1 MSKTKRLT
9 TKILLTDLKF
19 PEGPRWHDGKL
30 WFSDMEDC
38 KVIIVDMK
46 GNKQIAFDVPNKPSG
61 LGWLPDGRLL
71 VASMKDRKLFRQNL
85 KGLEEVADLSKLAT
99 FDLNDMVVDKQG
111 RAYIGNFGF
120 DYLNHQPYVPAN
132 IVMVSPD
139 ETVKVVAE
147 DMAFPNG
154 MIITPDDK
162 TLIVAETFS
171 ARLTAFNIRNDGTL
185 KNRQIWANLKSIPP
199 DGICLDEE
207 GGIWVAAPGRHRT
220 VRVLEGGE
228 ITHVVKVQND
238 AYACM
243 LGGPDLT
250 TLFIATAAYTR
261 DKGQIEYVEVNVPKA
276 GLP

>member
-46 GNKQIAFDVPNKPSG
+46 GNKQIAFNVPNKPSG